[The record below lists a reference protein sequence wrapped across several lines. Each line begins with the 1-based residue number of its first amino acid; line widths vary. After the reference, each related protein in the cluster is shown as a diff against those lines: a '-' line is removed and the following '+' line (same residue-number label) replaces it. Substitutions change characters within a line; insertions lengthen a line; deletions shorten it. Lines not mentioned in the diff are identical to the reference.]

1 MGTLFVMLAL
11 GMLSSAFGDTVT
23 CLNGPISVTPG
34 LVFSPCGLKVEFGTN
49 PLPDGGQLVLNSLDL
64 VTYPGISGLSFNLNF
79 AFPNPAVGTT
89 VLEYTVCC
97 AVSYG
102 GVSLSADQGSNF
114 SINEAF
120 PGSKIPDLNLS
131 TVGNAS
137 LGCTLISCSDT
148 ATAIEAGGSLLVV
161 TTITDNAGDLTNF
174 QEGFSTPEPNSWTF
188 LAAGLLCIGVLLRFK
203 RGLKG

>member
-1 MGTLFVMLAL
+1 MLAA
-11 GMLSSAFGDTVT
+11 GMFSSAFGNTVTT
-23 CLNGPISVTPG
+23 CLNSPIPVTPG
-34 LVFSPCGLKVEFGTN
+34 LVVSPCGLTVEFGTN
-49 PLPDGGQLVLNSLDL
+49 PLPDGGQLALNSLDL
-64 VTYPGISGLSFNLNF
+64 VSFYPASGLSFDLNF

-97 AVSYG
+97 AVSYA

-120 PGSKIPDLNLS
+120 PGSKVPDLNLNAA
-131 TVGNAS
+131 GNAS
-137 LGCTLISCSDT
+137 LGCTEISCSQT
-148 ATAIEAGGSLLVV
+148 FIEAGGSLLVV

-188 LAAGLLCIGVLLRFK
+188 LAGGLLCIGALLRFK
-203 RGLKG
+203 RRLQH

>member
-1 MGTLFVMLAL
+1 MRTLFVMLAA
-11 GMLSSAFGDTVT
+11 GMFSSAFGNSVT

-34 LVFSPCGLKVEFGTN
+34 LVFSPCGLTVEFGTN

-64 VTYPGISGLSFNLNF
+64 VTYPGVSGLSFNLNF

-97 AVSYG
+97 AVSYA

-120 PGSKIPDLNLS
+120 PGSKIADLNLNGP
-131 TVGNAS
+131 GNAS
-137 LGCTLISCSDT
+137 LGCTEISCGPT
-148 ATAIEAGGSLLVV
+148 FIQAGGSLLVV

-174 QEGFSTPEPNSWTF
+174 QEGFSTPEPTLDAPCHWPFMYRSADSLPTW
-188 LAAGLLCIGVLLRFK
+188 A
-203 RGLKG
+203 